1 MSDDDGNPFGRDL
14 ADDNPLKGAVKCPH
28 CGGLAKTSPHP
39 ELGAICNICGAPRV
53 GVKSVELSGRERAPL
68 EAARNALRTRTLWRV
83 GALFGTVVAAFG
95 LAVAALVAVVAGL
108 SSAFGGV
115 AMVLPWVIL
124 ALVARQKAKGE
135 TKNLTR
141 ALDDAW
147 ISAARDVVV
156 QSEGVTASGIGEA
169 LGLEESKAEELLAEL
184 SVDDEL
190 RSRVTE
196 DGRLV
201 LAPSTMVRIDAKAT
215 GAGKTVAADATDP
228 LEERFAALE
237 EAMAAEEAEEGKQ
250 RTKN

>member
-14 ADDNPLKGAVKCPH
+14 ADNPLAGASKCPH

-39 ELGAICNICGAPRV
+39 ELGAICNICGAPRI
-53 GVKSVELSGRERAPL
+53 GVKKGLELSGREKAPL
-68 EAARNALRTRTLWRV
+68 EAARNAMRTRTLWRV
-83 GALFGTVVAAFG
+83 ATLFGSVVAAFG
-95 LAVAALVAVVAGL
+95 LAVAALVAVVASL

-135 TKNLTR
+135 TKNLTH
-141 ALDDAW
+141 ALDEAW
-147 ISAARDVVV
+147 KSAARDVVV
-156 QSEGVTASGIGEA
+156 QSDGVTASGIGEA

-184 SVDDEL
+184 SVDDGL
-190 RSRVTE
+190 RSRVTD

-201 LAPSTMVRIDAKAT
+201 LAPSTMVRIDAEAT
-215 GAGKTVAADATDP
+215 GAGKTISADP

-237 EAMAAEEAEEGKQ
+237 EAMAAEEAEEAKQ
-250 RTKN
+250 RTRGE

>member
-14 ADDNPLKGAVKCPH
+14 AENNPLAGASKCPH

-39 ELGAICNICGAPRV
+39 ELGAICNICGAPRI
-53 GVKSVELSGRERAPL
+53 GVKGVELSGKEKAPL
-68 EAARNALRTRTLWRV
+68 EAARNAMRTRTLWRV
-83 GALFGTVVAAFG
+83 ATLFGSVVAAFG
-95 LAVAALVAVVAGL
+95 LAVAALVAVVASF

-135 TKNLTR
+135 TTNLTR
-141 ALDDAW
+141 ALDEAW
-147 ISAARDVVV
+147 KSAARDVVV
-156 QSEGVTASGIGEA
+156 QSDGVTASGIGEA

-184 SVDDEL
+184 SVDDDL
-190 RSRVTE
+190 RSRVTD

-201 LAPSTMVRIDAKAT
+201 LAPSTMVRIDAEAT
-215 GAGKTVAADATDP
+215 GAGKTISADP

-237 EAMAAEEAEEGKQ
+237 EAMAAEEAEESKQ
-250 RTKN
+250 RTRGE